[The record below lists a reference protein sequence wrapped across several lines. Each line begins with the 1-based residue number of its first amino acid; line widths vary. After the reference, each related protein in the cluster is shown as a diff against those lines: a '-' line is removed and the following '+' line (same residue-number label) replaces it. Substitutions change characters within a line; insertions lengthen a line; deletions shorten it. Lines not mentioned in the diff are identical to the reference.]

1 MQTPYSL
8 QQLSGQV
15 INNIVPQA
23 TNYKNFFI
31 NDIDPAITVQADTAL
46 LMPALKDIL
55 VKALALSENHCIRLS
70 ASVFGNIIAVCIKQP
85 GLQQCSTIAINMEAL
100 QPLAEKLGGSITVMS
115 DHGNNTLV
123 AFSFYNGLRAA

>member
-1 MQTPYSL
+1 MQTVYSL
-8 QQLSGQV
+8 KQLSGLV

-23 TNYKNFFI
+23 TSHKSFFI

-46 LMPALKDIL
+46 LVPALKDIL
-55 VKALALSENHCIRLS
+55 LKALAHSENHCIRLS
-70 ASVFGNIIAVCIKQP
+70 ASFFGNIIAVCIKT

-100 QPLAEKLGGSITVMS
+100 QPLAEQLGGSITVMS
-115 DHGNNTLV
+115 DHRNNTLV